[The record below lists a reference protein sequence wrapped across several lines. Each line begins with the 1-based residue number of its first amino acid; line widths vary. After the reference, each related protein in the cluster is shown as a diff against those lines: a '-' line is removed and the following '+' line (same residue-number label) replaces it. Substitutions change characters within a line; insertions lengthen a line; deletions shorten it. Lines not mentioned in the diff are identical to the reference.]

1 MKLWLSAVILLA
13 LLVGASGAGSDL
25 RLVDAVKRADKTA
38 VRALLKQRIDVNA
51 SEQDGT
57 TALHWAARAD
67 DLGAVELLV
76 RAGANVKIANR
87 YGITALNIACTNG
100 NGAIVEMLLK
110 AGADPNTA
118 LPDGETAL
126 MTAARTGKV
135 DAVKSLLAHGANV
148 NAKESTRDQ
157 TALMWAAAE
166 GNTDVV
172 RVLLEHGA
180 DMHARSSGLG
190 GFTALL
196 FAAREGRI
204 GAAKALV
211 QAGADPNETLQLR
224 RGDRQDGQ
232 MIVLARPPARAGR
245 AGAPTAAPAGP
256 PPNPNPNAFFL
267 AVENAH
273 YELALALVDLGV
285 DPNAAPQGFTAL
297 HAVSWVRKS
306 GIGDDEKGVPKGSGN
321 ISSSE
326 FVRQLVARGANVNAR
341 VTVRRPP
348 MGTTR
353 LNAVGATP
361 FLLAARTADAPLM
374 RLFAKLGADPL
385 LPNEDGSTPLLVA
398 AGVGARSDGEDPGS
412 EPEMVEAIK
421 VALDLGANVNDVDK
435 NGETVMHGVCNK
447 FTALGLG
454 GADLVHLLAE
464 KGAKIEVWNK
474 PNKAGL
480 TPLAIVGLVY
490 AGDPPGRA
498 AIRQLM
504 VAAGVSTELAPN
516 PGRNR
521 GGYVPP
527 PPDGVVTAPS
537 RGGAPPRA
545 E

>member
-1 MKLWLSAVILLA
+1 M
-13 LLVGASGAGSDL
+13 
-25 RLVDAVKRADKTA
+25 
-38 VRALLKQRIDVNA
+38 NA
-51 SEQDGT
+51 SEADGT

-67 DLGAVELLV
+67 DLATVELLV

-87 YGITALNIACTNG
+87 YGITALNLACTNG
-100 NGAIVEMLLK
+100 NGAMVEMLLK

-118 LPDGETAL
+118 KPDGETAL

-148 NAKESTRDQ
+148 NAKESTNGQ

-166 GNTDVV
+166 GNADVI

-180 DMHARSSGLG
+180 DVHARSTGLG

-204 GAAKALV
+204 GAAKALL
-211 QAGADPNETLQLR
+211 QGGANLNETLQVR

-232 MIVLARPPARAGR
+232 MVVLAKRPAPPPGRVGR
-245 AGAPTAAPAGP
+245 AGAPPPAGP
-256 PPNPNPNAFFL
+256 PPEVNPNAFFL
-267 AVENAH
+267 AVANAH
-273 YELALALVDLGV
+273 YELALALVDAGA

-297 HAVSWVRKS
+297 HEVTWVRKT
-306 GIGDDEKGVPKGSGN
+306 GIGDNEKGVPKGSGN
-321 ISSSE
+321 VSSSE

-341 VTVRRPP
+341 VTIRRPP

-353 LNAVGATP
+353 LNAMGATP

-374 RLFAKLGADPL
+374 RLLGKLGADPL
-385 LPNEDGSTPLLVA
+385 LPNEDGTTPLLVA
-398 AGVGARSDGEDPGS
+398 AGVGAGSTGEDAGS

-421 VALDLGANVNDVDK
+421 VALELGGNVNDVDK
-435 NGETVMHGVCNK
+435 NGETVMHGVCTK

-480 TPLAIVGLVY
+480 TPLAIVGEVY

-516 PGRNR
+516 AGPNR
-521 GGYVPP
+521 ARYAAP
-527 PPDGVVTAPS
+527 PPDGVAPAS
-537 RGGAPPRA
+537 KKAPTPGREAPPPSP
-545 E
+545 